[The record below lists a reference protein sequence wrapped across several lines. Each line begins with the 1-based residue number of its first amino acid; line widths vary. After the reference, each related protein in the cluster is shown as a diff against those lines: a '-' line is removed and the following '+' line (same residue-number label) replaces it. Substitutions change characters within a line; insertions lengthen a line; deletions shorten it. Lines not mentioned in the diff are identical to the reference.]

1 MSDSYC
7 KQCRDSGRVEHSG
20 MIIPCPLCMDRKN
33 ANTTTVI
40 SKAKLAHL
48 LAVEVAIKQLQAT
61 IAEMGN
67 VIGNDQ
73 AQIKFYRDAVAD
85 KEDEVARLL
94 AVESNANDL
103 YIALDWVLK
112 DYEGMCRK
120 SFPPSANWKK
130 RLVTAKA
137 ALRFY
142 KPAINPIG
150 DKP

>member
-1 MSDSYC
+1 MIDSYC

-85 KEDEVARLL
+85 KDAEIANALKTSADRWQIIEELMAEKVELNLTIAKLQSKDTVSKEELDRLTH
-94 AVESNANDL
+94 
-103 YIALDWVLK
+103 K
-112 DYEGMCRK
+112 
-120 SFPPSANWKK
+120 
-130 RLVTAKA
+130 
-137 ALRFY
+137 
-142 KPAINPIG
+142 
-150 DKP
+150 

>member
-1 MSDSYC
+1 MIDSYC

-85 KEDEVARLL
+85 KEDEVANALKTSADRWQIIEELMAEKVELNLTIAKLQSKDTVSKEELDRLTH
-94 AVESNANDL
+94 
-103 YIALDWVLK
+103 K
-112 DYEGMCRK
+112 
-120 SFPPSANWKK
+120 
-130 RLVTAKA
+130 
-137 ALRFY
+137 
-142 KPAINPIG
+142 
-150 DKP
+150 

>member
-1 MSDSYC
+1 VSEVKIEHFENDIQDCTFIFTSSDGDQQIAWEGEADY
-7 KQCRDSGRVEHSG
+7 
-20 MIIPCPLCMDRKN
+20 L
-33 ANTTTVI
+33 
-40 SKAKLAHL
+40 
-48 LAVEVAIKQLQAT
+48 AIKQLQAT

>member
-1 MSDSYC
+1 
-7 KQCRDSGRVEHSG
+7 
-20 MIIPCPLCMDRKN
+20 MDRKN

-85 KEDEVARLL
+85 KDAEIANALKTSADRWQIIEELMAEKVELNLTIAKLQSKDTVSKEELDRLTH
-94 AVESNANDL
+94 
-103 YIALDWVLK
+103 K
-112 DYEGMCRK
+112 
-120 SFPPSANWKK
+120 
-130 RLVTAKA
+130 
-137 ALRFY
+137 
-142 KPAINPIG
+142 
-150 DKP
+150 

>member
-85 KEDEVARLL
+85 KDAEIANALKTSADRWQIIEELMAEKVELNLTIAKLQSKDTVSKEELDRLTH
-94 AVESNANDL
+94 
-103 YIALDWVLK
+103 K
-112 DYEGMCRK
+112 
-120 SFPPSANWKK
+120 
-130 RLVTAKA
+130 
-137 ALRFY
+137 
-142 KPAINPIG
+142 
-150 DKP
+150 